1 MFRTDEIEIE
11 CEAVLYENHVAFNA
25 RMADEKATL
34 QEFLDLGQGRRSMIN
49 FTVLGIH
56 ATCGRGYSTQNGSE
70 VSGNSSGTCTPCA
83 IGFHKEALDDSPC
96 LRCPKFASTNSTG
109 TTDEALCS
117 CKDGYMLTNTSS
129 MCASKSQYVS
139 IEDAKAAASA
149 VSSVVGAVVGMN
161 VAVAVG
167 TVVASSVSS
176 AVAASSGGAVGGAV
190 GGAGGSFS
198 AGGGAPGGGTG
209 AGGSSGGISSG
220 TIKISSGTLPLITQV
235 QYLNQVGRIGE
246 KRQENN
252 RLTLSLRGP
261 RTPDGHFVCFLKT
274 CQLGLPIAAGD
285 MVCVQAVPNARRA
298 CRHIQRASRG
308 PTLTWA

>member
-1 MFRTDEIEIE
+1 MFHPDEIEIE
-11 CEAVLYENHVAFNA
+11 CEAVLYEDQAAFIA
-25 RMADEKATL
+25 RMADEMATL
-34 QEFLDLGQGRRSMIN
+34 QEFLDLGQGRRSMTN

-56 ATCGRGYSTQNGSE
+56 ATCGRGYSTENGSE

-83 IGFHKEALDDSPC
+83 IGFHKEALDNSSC

-139 IEDAKAAASA
+139 IEDAKAAARA
-149 VSSVVGAVVGMN
+149 VSSVVGAVVGTN

-167 TVVASSVSS
+167 TAVASSVSS

-190 GGAGGSFS
+190 GGAGG
-198 AGGGAPGGGTG
+198 GAAGGGTG
-209 AGGSSGGISSG
+209 AGGSSGGS
-220 TIKISSGTLPLITQV
+220 SSGTLPLITQV
-235 QYLNQVGRIGE
+235 QFLNQVGRIGE
-246 KRQENN
+246 KRQEKN
-252 RLTLSLRGP
+252 RLALSLRGP

-274 CQLGLPIAAGD
+274 FELGL
-285 MVCVQAVPNARRA
+285 R
-298 CRHIQRASRG
+298 
-308 PTLTWA
+308 

>member
-1 MFRTDEIEIE
+1 
-11 CEAVLYENHVAFNA
+11 
-25 RMADEKATL
+25 
-34 QEFLDLGQGRRSMIN
+34 
-49 FTVLGIH
+49 
-56 ATCGRGYSTQNGSE
+56 
-70 VSGNSSGTCTPCA
+70 
-83 IGFHKEALDDSPC
+83 
-96 LRCPKFASTNSTG
+96 
-109 TTDEALCS
+109 
-117 CKDGYMLTNTSS
+117 

-139 IEDAKAAASA
+139 IEDAKAAARA
-149 VSSVVGAVVGMN
+149 VSSVVGAVVGTN

-167 TVVASSVSS
+167 TAVASSVSS

-190 GGAGGSFS
+190 GGAGG
-198 AGGGAPGGGTG
+198 GAAGGGTG
-209 AGGSSGGISSG
+209 AGGSSGGS
-220 TIKISSGTLPLITQV
+220 SSGTLPLITQV

-285 MVCVQAVPNARRA
+285 MVCVQAVPKARRA